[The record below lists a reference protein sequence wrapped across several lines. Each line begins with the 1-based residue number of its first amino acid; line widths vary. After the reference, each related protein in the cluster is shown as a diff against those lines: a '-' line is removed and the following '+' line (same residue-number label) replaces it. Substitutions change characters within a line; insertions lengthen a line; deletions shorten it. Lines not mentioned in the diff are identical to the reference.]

1 MNSNALKI
9 ELPFSLSEGEAKL
22 LLSLKLYEVG
32 KITIGQAAKM
42 AGFSKQSFIDVL
54 GNYKIPVI
62 NYSPE
67 ELREELGL

>member
-1 MNSNALKI
+1 MSLNALKI
-9 ELPFSLSEGEAKL
+9 ELPLSLSEEEARL

-32 KITIGQAAKM
+32 RITLGQAAKM
-42 AGFSKQSFIDVL
+42 AGFSKQSYIDVL

-67 ELREELGL
+67 ELREELAL

>member
-1 MNSNALKI
+1 MSLNALKM
-9 ELPFSLSEGEAKL
+9 ELPFSLSENEAKVF
-22 LLSLKLYEVG
+22 LSLKLYEVG
-32 KITIGQAAKM
+32 KITLGQAAKM